1 MTGQRDNRRIL
12 LVEDNPGDAGLIED
26 MLDITD
32 EPRNGLEHVETLAEA
47 RDALRKQGADAVLL
61 DLRLPDGSGVECV
74 HAIREV
80 AREVAIVVL
89 TGLDHEALALECIV
103 AGAQDYIRKHDIRAE
118 SLRRAIGYSIARVRE
133 ASAHR
138 QADTLKEQ
146 LRHAQKL
153 EALGT
158 LSAGIAHDLNNTLL
172 PITTMTSLLLETA
185 AEDTTR
191 LGLEI
196 VLKSAQRAKVLV
208 QEILQFSRKELGDR
222 VPVRLDLM
230 VANALTIIRAALPA
244 FIRCRID
251 AEPVPAIL
259 ASESQFYQI
268 VLNLVMN
275 AAQAIGDRAGT
286 VTIGVRCHAQGGW
299 IQLYV
304 EDDGAGMDESVSAL
318 IFEPFFTTRTA
329 DEGTGLGLAVVT
341 SIVNDL
347 GGTISVTSKPGTG
360 TRFNL
365 DFPIIRT

>member
-1 MTGQRDNRRIL
+1 
-12 LVEDNPGDAGLIED
+12 V
-26 MLDITD
+26 
-32 EPRNGLEHVETLAEA
+32 
-47 RDALRKQGADAVLL
+47 DAVLL

-80 AREVAIVVL
+80 SREVAIVVL
-89 TGLDHEALALECIV
+89 TGLDHESLALECIV

-172 PITTMTSLLLETA
+172 PITTMTSLMLETA
-185 AEDTTR
+185 TDETTR
-191 LGLEI
+191 TGLEI
-196 VLKSAQRAKVLV
+196 ILKSAQRAKVLV
-208 QEILQFSRKELGDR
+208 REILQFSRKEQGER
-222 VPVRLDLM
+222 TPVRLDLM
-230 VANALTIIRAALPA
+230 VADALTIIRAALPA
-244 FIRCRID
+244 FISCQVE

-259 ASESQFYQI
+259 ANEGQFYQI

-275 AAQAIGDRAGT
+275 AAQAIGDRPGT
-286 VTIGVRCHAQGGW
+286 VVVGVRNHIREGW

-304 EDDGAGMDESVSAL
+304 EDDGPGMGDATRAR
-318 IFEPFFTTRTA
+318 IFEPFFTTKA
-329 DEGTGLGLAVVT
+329 AEEGTGLGLAVVT
-341 SIVNDL
+341 SIVADL
-347 GGTISVTSKPGTG
+347 GGMISVASKPGAG
-360 TRFNL
+360 TRFTL
-365 DFPIIRT
+365 EFPVMRVD